1 MGWKPLKRY
10 KSPASGFDMDEDI
23 GFFNDEPDAF
33 IPVRAGYFVIFF
45 PEDSHMPLI
54 GDEVL
59 HKVVIKIAVDE

>member
-1 MGWKPLKRY
+1 
-10 KSPASGFDMDEDI
+10 MDEDI